1 MTIST
6 QTFLAVDVG
15 ASPND
20 GTGDSLRSAFIKVN
34 ANFDYMGNV
43 GFDAANINVTGS
55 VEIAGNISTGGANVT
70 GSVEIAGNIS
80 TGGAQIN
87 TGYQKYSPTANIA
100 ITANV
105 DVSRIII
112 TPTSTVVSYGANI
125 TLPNITVDGTTII
138 ISSNV
143 AVEHLAVYGQ
153 WLSSVSP
160 GANTAISAGGAAT
173 YFYSSPDVKWYKIG

>member
-6 QTFLAVDVG
+6 EAFLAVGVG
-15 ASPND
+15 ASAND
-20 GTGDSLRSAFIKVN
+20 GTGDSLRAAFIKVN
-34 ANFDYMGNV
+34 NNFSNISDI
-43 GFDAANINVTGS
+43 GFDAANINVSGS
-55 VEIAGNISTGGANVT
+55 IEIAGNIS
-70 GSVEIAGNIS
+70 I
-80 TGGAQIN
+80 GGAQIN

-125 TLPNITVDGTTII
+125 LLPNVTQDGTTII

-143 AVEHLAVYGQ
+143 AVDHLAVYGQ

-160 GANTAISAGGAAT
+160 GANTAISAGSSAT
-173 YFYSSPDVKWYKIG
+173 YFYSSADVKWYKIG